1 MVHPATPTGSKRSL
15 GRFLAAPFVLA
26 LALVGGGPSAAVAQG
41 EAAAPTEPEGPQI
54 PEAANV
60 PPGQLQGLVDSYIQ
74 GMRSTLAE
82 LRRLYAQAKEEKDV
96 VKTLCLN
103 DKVEQVA
110 SAVDTAEDRRD
121 SLRESLENG
130 ATERARHEFTLIGVL
145 TQRTAT
151 LSTEANQCI
160 GEESTVTEDDQ
171 SILELELVSALPNVD
186 ADKVEL
192 PPPVVIVPGVKSP
205 VD

>member
-1 MVHPATPTGSKRSL
+1 MAQLNLRNFIPQSRKRILTAL
-15 GRFLAAPFVLA
+15 GA
-26 LALVGGGPSAAVAQG
+26 LGLSVIGAGQSTAVAQG
-41 EAAAPTEPEGPQI
+41 EAAAADTDVPVV

-60 PPGQLQGLVDSYIQ
+60 PPGQLEGLVDSYIQ
-74 GMRSTLAE
+74 GMRGTLAE

-103 DKVEQVA
+103 DKVEQVVT
-110 SAVDTAEDRRD
+110 AVDTAEDRKA
-121 SLRESLENG
+121 SLKEAVENG
-130 ATERARHEFTLIGVL
+130 ATERARHEFTLVGVL

-151 LSTEANQCI
+151 LANEANECI

-171 SILELELVSALPNVD
+171 SILDLPVVSGLPNVD